1 MSKNPPKRIEDR
13 DPKKVAFGIRVRT
26 KREQKGFTQAELGR
40 MIGLSEN
47 SVVQYETGRALPK
60 TANFERLAEALG
72 VSSRYLLT
80 GDVPD
85 ELTKAQTEP
94 ELKAL
99 EIMRSI
105 PPTQQGQVLDALRAI
120 AGLTAAKK

>member
-13 DPKKVAFGIRVRT
+13 DPKKVAFGVRVRT

-47 SVVQYETGRALPK
+47 SVVQYETGRAVPK

-80 GDVPD
+80 GDVPE
-85 ELTKAQTEP
+85 ELSRAQTEP

>member
-13 DPKKVAFGIRVRT
+13 DPKKVAFGARVRT

-47 SVVQYETGRALPK
+47 SVVQYETGRAVPK

-80 GDVPD
+80 GDVPE
-85 ELTKAQTEP
+85 ELSKAQTEP

>member
-13 DPKKVAFGIRVRT
+13 DPKKVAFGIRVRI

-47 SVVQYETGRALPK
+47 SVVQYETGRAVPK

-85 ELTKAQTEP
+85 ELSKAQTEP

-99 EIMRSI
+99 EILRSV
-105 PPTQQGQVLDALRAI
+105 PPTQQGQILDALKLMAQ
-120 AGLTAAKK
+120 LTHTKK

>member
-1 MSKNPPKRIEDR
+1 MSKNPPKHIEDR

-26 KREQKGFTQAELGR
+26 KRVQKGFTQADLGR

-47 SVVQYETGRALPK
+47 SIVQYETGRAVPK
-60 TANFERLAEALG
+60 TANFERLAEVLG

-80 GDVPD
+80 GDVP
-85 ELTKAQTEP
+85 EEISKAQTEQ
-94 ELKAL
+94 ELKVL

-105 PPTQQGQVLDALRAI
+105 PPTQQTQVLDALRLI
-120 AGLTAAKK
+120 AGLASPKK

>member
-47 SVVQYETGRALPK
+47 SVVQYETGRAVPK

-85 ELTKAQTEP
+85 ELIKAQTEP
-94 ELKAL
+94 EMKAL

-120 AGLTAAKK
+120 AGLTVAKK

>member
-13 DPKKVAFGIRVRT
+13 DPKKVAFGVRVRT
-26 KREQKGFTQAELGR
+26 KREQRGFTQAELGR

-47 SVVQYETGRALPK
+47 SVVQYETGRAVPK
-60 TANFERLAEALG
+60 SANFQRLAEALG

-80 GDVPD
+80 GDAPD
-85 ELTKAQTEP
+85 EITKAQTEP

-99 EIMRSI
+99 EILRGV
-105 PPTQQGQVLDALRAI
+105 PATQQGAVIDALRAI
-120 AGLTAAKK
+120 AGAIAPKK

>member
-26 KREQKGFTQAELGR
+26 IREQKGFTQADLGR

-47 SVVQYETGRALPK
+47 SVVQYETGRAVPK
-60 TANFERLAEALG
+60 SLNFERLAEALG

-80 GDVPD
+80 GDSPEEVA
-85 ELTKAQTEP
+85 KAQTAP
-94 ELKAL
+94 ELRAL
-99 EIMRSI
+99 EILRRI
-105 PPTQQGQVLDALRAI
+105 PASQQSAAVDALQALAAAI
-120 AGLTAAKK
+120 TLKK

>member
-13 DPKKVAFGIRVRT
+13 DPKKVAFGVRVRT

-47 SVVQYETGRALPK
+47 SVVQYETGRAVPK

-80 GDVPD
+80 GDVPE
-85 ELTKAQTEP
+85 ELSKAQTEP

-105 PPTQQGQVLDALRAI
+105 PPSQQGRVLDALRAI
-120 AGLTAAKK
+120 AGITAAKK